1 MRGQKELYELF
12 EKLSIEFEYHEHPP
26 LATIE
31 DAKIHWKDYNSGRC
45 KNIFFRNHKGDRHY
59 LVILEHLRQLNIR
72 ELEKRLKQGKLTFA
86 SDIRLKKYLGVEP
99 GSVSPFG
106 LINDKDK
113 HVHLFIDEKLD
124 EFEKLT
130 FHPNINT
137 ASLVILK
144 SDFLKFLE
152 YTCNTY
158 EFIRLYDQETKSLQ

>member
-1 MRGQKELYELF
+1 MRGQAELYRLL

-31 DAKIHWKDYNSGRC
+31 DAKIHWAYYNSGRC

-72 ELEKRLKQGKLTFA
+72 DLEKRLKQGKLTFA
-86 SDIRLKKYLGVEP
+86 SDQRLKKYLGVEP

-106 LINDKDK
+106 LINDTEK
-113 HVHLFIDEKLD
+113 HVHLFIDEKLN
-124 EFEKLT
+124 EFDRLT

-137 ASLVILK
+137 ASLVVSK
-144 SDFLKFLE
+144 SDFLKFLG
-152 YTCNTY
+152 YTGNSF
-158 EFIRLYDQETKSLQ
+158 EFIRLYE

>member
-1 MRGQKELYELF
+1 MRGQVELYQLF
-12 EKLSIEFEYHEHPP
+12 EKMGIQFEYHEHPP

-72 ELEKRLKQGKLTFA
+72 DLEKRLKQGKLTFA
-86 SDIRLKKYLGVEP
+86 SDQRLKKYLGADP

-106 LINDKDK
+106 LINDTGK
-113 HVHLFIDEKLD
+113 HVHIFIDEKLND
-124 EFEKLT
+124 FSRLT

-137 ASLVILK
+137 ASLVVSK

-152 YTCNTY
+152 HTGNLY
-158 EFIRLYDQETKSLQ
+158 EFIRLYE

>member
-12 EKLSIEFEYHEHPP
+12 ERLAIQFEYHEHPP

-31 DAKIHWKDYNSGRC
+31 EAKIHWKDYNSGRC

-59 LVILEHLRQLNIR
+59 LVIFEHLRQLNIKD
-72 ELEKRLKQGKLTFA
+72 LEKRLKQGKLSFA
-86 SDIRLKKYLGVEP
+86 SDQRLKKHLGVEP

-106 LINDKDK
+106 LINDKEK
-113 HVHLFIDEKLD
+113 HVHLFIDEKLN
-124 EFEKLT
+124 ESGRLA

-137 ASLVILK
+137 ASLVVSK

-152 YTCNTY
+152 YTGNTY
-158 EFIRLYDQETKSLQ
+158 EFIRLYE